1 LSGPCLRTFRFVE
14 KQPLPSSP
22 RYFCHFIF
30 DVDNAALTVAKE
42 AIAALQGRRLPR
54 FKLGQVLS
62 APGGL
67 VALAFARYA
76 RSSLFI
82 PSRSP
87 VHLQLD
93 IEQTPDTRNR
103 IVLGDERDAYGRRR
117 PHIHWRITEQDL
129 ANIRRAARR
138 ILLAWPGQ
146 RAGLPELRPTA
157 LAGEAAKPYDA
168 YHPVGTCRM
177 GDDAQAVVDLDLRV
191 KGTAN
196 LSVLSTAI
204 LPSAGTANPTFTLL
218 CFAEAL
224 ADQLTKRLEA

>member
-1 LSGPCLRTFRFVE
+1 
-14 KQPLPSSP
+14 
-22 RYFCHFIF
+22 
-30 DVDNAALTVAKE
+30 
-42 AIAALQGRRLPR
+42 
-54 FKLGQVLS
+54 
-62 APGGL
+62 
-67 VALAFARYA
+67 
-76 RSSLFI
+76 
-82 PSRSP
+82 
-87 VHLQLD
+87 
-93 IEQTPDTRNR
+93 
-103 IVLGDERDAYGRRR
+103 
-117 PHIHWRITEQDL
+117 
-129 ANIRRAARR
+129 
-138 ILLAWPGQ
+138 
-146 RAGLPELRPTA
+146 LPELRPTA